1 LISSF
6 DLEMVDA
13 VLATGAGVATNWLVV
28 DVPSDAVSVLTGRG
42 HRALHPWVGTLDRS
56 TVDECHAAGI
66 AVNTWTCD
74 DPERMRDLIAWGVD
88 GICTNV
94 PDIALAVRDAI

>member
-1 LISSF
+1 
-6 DLEMVDA
+6 M
-13 VLATGAGVATNWLVV
+13 V
-28 DVPSDAVSVLTGRG
+28 DVPDGTVPLLTERG
-42 HRALHPWVGTLDRS
+42 HRALHPWVGALDRS

-74 DPERMRDLIAWGVD
+74 DPDRMRELIGWGVD

-94 PDIALAVRDAI
+94 PDIALAVRAAL